1 MDIGKLPNEILREK
15 ILRKIRKINKDVI
28 VTPSIGEDCAAIKF
42 DDEVCVVTTDPITA
56 ATKDIGKIGVIINSN
71 DIASSGVR
79 PIGITV
85 TLLAPPNAKIEEI
98 ENIMDDII
106 KTCEGLNI
114 DILGGHTEI
123 TDAVNRY
130 VLSITAIGKGKNI
143 VKTGGAKVGDDL
155 IMTGY
160 AGLEGTFI
168 LANELY
174 DKLIFKVDKDILDK
188 VKKMQPSISV
198 LEVGLVAGKF
208 GVNSM
213 HDATEGGILGAI
225 WEVAASSGKGVYVYK
240 DKIPM
245 LEETKLICNALGL
258 DPYRLISSGAMLIST
273 SKGEELLNIFKEKG
287 IHASIIGKITE
298 RDIILNDGGK
308 EIEIKEPSSDEIY
321 KAFKED

>member
-15 ILRKIRKINKDVI
+15 ILRKIRKINEDVI

-130 VLSITAIGKGKNI
+130 ILSITAIGKGKNI

-160 AGLEGTFI
+160 AGLEGTLFWQMSFMI
-168 LANELY
+168 NLY
-174 DKLIFKVDKDILDK
+174 LKLI
-188 VKKMQPSISV
+188 SI
-198 LEVGLVAGKF
+198 
-208 GVNSM
+208 
-213 HDATEGGILGAI
+213 
-225 WEVAASSGKGVYVYK
+225 Y
-240 DKIPM
+240 
-245 LEETKLICNALGL
+245 
-258 DPYRLISSGAMLIST
+258 
-273 SKGEELLNIFKEKG
+273 
-287 IHASIIGKITE
+287 
-298 RDIILNDGGK
+298 
-308 EIEIKEPSSDEIY
+308 
-321 KAFKED
+321 